1 MLFHQPIN
9 AHQGREKKPNVA
21 EVYENLCQLCLDLKN
36 QMSKTNHKG
45 QMNQRL
51 TKSVLSK
58 KEKRL
63 RKKPLYL
70 KTIKI

>member
-21 EVYENLCQLCLDLKN
+21 EVYENLCQLCWDLKKSN
-36 QMSKTNHKG
+36 VKDKHEG

-63 RKKPLYL
+63 RKKNHY
-70 KTIKI
+70 I